1 MINPKRKQ
9 REISKQMKEIGIGTK
24 AQQALQIQY
33 EANKIERKIKSRQK
47 NEFEKQRRFEIKQ
60 AKITQQNSYNPSLF

>member
-1 MINPKRKQ
+1 
-9 REISKQMKEIGIGTK
+9 MKEIGIGTK